1 MRLILFIAIAVL
13 FACASVRAQSLE
25 AKEQAR
31 EIVDYMEHVADAYR
45 RMGLD
50 APSWRDLQRYQDNL
64 EELLDRDNQ
73 KALICTFTSYTAFVA
88 ATLKGRMPDA
98 ASDEDFP
105 PGSLI
110 DWLLHYS
117 EPLVARVAAGSLEFE
132 AAKGEVNDECMRHRF
147 VFVLL
152 NDIPMHEI
160 DVPAEEECLRG
171 GPCPRLDDEDDWGD
185 EDDWSDEESD

>member
-1 MRLILFIAIAVL
+1 MLRNLLISLIGAAAIVPSISL
-13 FACASVRAQSLE
+13 SQSLD

-31 EIVDYMEHVADAYR
+31 EIVDYMEHVAEAYR

-50 APSWRDLQRYQDNL
+50 APTWRELQRYEENL
-64 EELLDRDNQ
+64 ETVLDRDNQ
-73 KALICTFTSYTAFVA
+73 KGMLCSFTSYTAFASAVQ
-88 ATLKGRMPDA
+88 LGRMPEVGN
-98 ASDEDFP
+98 DEDFP

-117 EPLVARVAAGSLEFE
+117 EPLVARVVDGSLEFDV
-132 AAKGEVNDECMRHRF
+132 AKKEVNDECLRHRF

-160 DVPAEEECLRG
+160 NVAEEEECLRG
-171 GPCPRLDDEDDWGD
+171 GPCPRLDDQDDWDD
-185 EDDWSDEESD
+185 EDWD